1 MDMSYHQ
8 SYKEFDDK
16 KLIDLTLS
24 GNEEAML
31 FLLFERYSP
40 LLKKLCRRYYGD
52 LNFLEQLQVELFI
65 HLKSND
71 WCYVRNFGWRSTFGG
86 WLGIVA
92 GNLFIKKMP
101 ELIGIE
107 KYPVSIGNDGDDGE
121 IDLPEP
127 PPPHEN
133 DMHMIMLIEAIQRLE
148 DKDQRF
154 ILLREFEGYTPKE
167 IAVQLENYRRKENRI
182 KTHIVDG
189 HREEIIPTPE
199 YIHMLKGRAKDNIRV
214 IISELRKEYECN

>member
-1 MDMSYHQ
+1 MDISYHQ
-8 SYKEFDDK
+8 SYKELDDK
-16 KLIDLTLS
+16 KIIDLTLS

-107 KYPVSIGNDGDDGE
+107 KYPVSIGNGDDE
-121 IDLPEP
+121 IDIPEP
-127 PPPHEN
+127 LPTHEN
-133 DMHMIMLIEAIQRLE
+133 NINMTMLIEAIQRLE
-148 DKDQRF
+148 DCDQRF
-154 ILLREFEGYTPKE
+154 ILLREFDGYAPVE
-167 IAVQLENYRRKENRI
+167 IARQLEMKRRRENRLRTRVENGQI
-182 KTHIVDG
+182 QEIV
-189 HREEIIPTPE
+189 PTAE
-199 YIHMLKGRAKDNIRV
+199 YVHMLKGRAKVKLKD
-214 IISELRKEYECN
+214 IINNELRKEFGC